1 MDYPFPAPERTVMML
16 ARLYQTI
23 EAEFIMRRSIFHPT
37 HPVAATAICVAGMC
51 LVASVNLQ
59 ASDIQT
65 GRYSMLSVAPTEAQA
80 ELLATTV
87 TVQLPA
93 WIQTI
98 GEAVRYLLQRSGYRL
113 VAAESTEPDTL
124 ALFALSLPT
133 VHRHL
138 GPMTLRDALETL
150 AGPAFHLVQDPV
162 HRLITFAR
170 CVPELVAVHETVS
183 KVDAEVTQDDD

>member
-1 MDYPFPAPERTVMML
+1 MIP

-23 EAEFIMRRSIFHPT
+23 EAELTMRRSIFHPT

-65 GRYSMLSVAPTEAQA
+65 GRYSMLSAAPTKAQA
-80 ELLATTV
+80 ELLEATV

-93 WIQTI
+93 RIQTI
-98 GEAVRYLLQRSGYRL
+98 GEAVRYLLHRSGYRL
-113 VAAESTEPDTL
+113 PTIESTEPDTL
-124 ALFALSLPT
+124 ALFVLPLPA

-138 GPMTLRDALETL
+138 GPMTLRAALETL

-170 CVPELVAVHETVS
+170 CVPEQVAVHES
-183 KVDAEVTQDDD
+183 MNKAGAEVIQDDD

>member
-1 MDYPFPAPERTVMML
+1 MDYPFSVSECLVMIP

-37 HPVAATAICVAGMC
+37 QPVAAAICVAGIC
-51 LVASVNLQ
+51 LVASVNLH

-65 GRYSMLSVAPTEAQA
+65 GRYSMLSAAPTKAQA
-80 ELLATTV
+80 KLLETTV

-93 WIQTI
+93 RIQTI

-113 VAAESTEPDTL
+113 ATIESTEPDTL
-124 ALFALSLPT
+124 ALFALPLPA

-138 GPMTLRDALETL
+138 GPMTLHTALETL

-162 HRLITFAR
+162 YRLITFAR
-170 CVPELVAVHETVS
+170 CVPEQVAVHETVS
-183 KVDAEVTQDDD
+183 KADAEVMQDDE

>member
-1 MDYPFPAPERTVMML
+1 MMP
-16 ARLYQTI
+16 ARLYQTT
-23 EAEFIMRRSIFHPT
+23 EAELIMKRSIFHPM
-37 HPVAATAICVAGMC
+37 HPVAATAICIAGIC
-51 LVASVNLQ
+51 TVASVNVD

-65 GRYSMLSVAPTEAQA
+65 GRYSMLSAAPTQAQA
-80 ELLATTV
+80 DLLATTV
-87 TVQLPA
+87 TVQLPVR
-93 WIQTI
+93 IQTI

-113 VAAESTEPDTL
+113 ATDESIEPDTL
-124 ALFALSLPT
+124 ALFALSLPA

-170 CVPELVAVHETVS
+170 CVPEPVAVNETVS
-183 KVDAEVTQDDD
+183 KADAEVTQNDD